1 MAFINQEAI
10 QELNI
15 ALEVLMPDGFGTGV
29 DVITSLSIESIVPT
43 GLGGFVEPTAEG
55 SAYIHGRRIEA
66 RYSVFLQGSRN
77 RLPELQAGVSAVTE
91 AMLAA
96 EPEIMQ
102 ANGILK
108 MTQTGSDF
116 QSLDGNDREFRLTF
130 DLVYE
135 YLQEPEDIEEV
146 IDEIPV
152 TLVLDAES

>member
-10 QELNI
+10 QELNV
-15 ALEVLMPDGFGTGV
+15 ALEVLMPDEFGTGV
-29 DVITSLSIESIVPT
+29 DVITTLSIDAIAPT
-43 GLGGFVEPTAEG
+43 GLGGFIEPNPDG

-66 RYSVFLQGSRN
+66 RYSVSLQGSQN

-91 AMLAA
+91 ALLGA
-96 EPEIMQ
+96 EPEIMH

-108 MTQTGSDF
+108 MAQAGSGF
-116 QSLDGNDREFRLTF
+116 QSLSGNDREFKLTF

-146 IDEIPV
+146 IEEIPV
-152 TLVLDAES
+152 TLALDDEA

>member
-15 ALEVLMPDGFGTGV
+15 ALEVLMPEDFGSGV
-29 DVITSLSIESIVPT
+29 DVITTLSIDSIVPT
-43 GLGGFVEPTAEG
+43 GLGGFVEPTTEG

-66 RYSVFLQGSRN
+66 RYTVFLQGN
-77 RLPELQAGVSAVTE
+77 LTRLPELQAGVSAITE
-91 AMLAA
+91 ALLAA

-108 MTQTGSDF
+108 MAQTGSDF
-116 QSLDGNDREFRLTF
+116 QSLGGISREFKLTF

-146 IDEIPV
+146 IEEIPV
-152 TLVLDAES
+152 TLALDAES